1 MKTTDVTDQ
10 DMKACADV
18 LTFFQGGE
26 FILKGNQAGQF
37 YDSLKWLQSVA
48 IGMMESRAPKKEVSA
63 PAVKEPEAVPPPKV
77 TKRK

>member
-10 DMKACADV
+10 DMKTCADL
-18 LTFFQGGE
+18 LTFFQSGE
-26 FILKGNQAGQF
+26 FVIKGNQAAQF

-63 PAVKEPEAVPPPKV
+63 PAVAPPAKV
-77 TKRK
+77 EKKK